1 MEEKDIQLT
10 EKELAKLCTKIL
22 TDDTHWDLMTG
33 NVLRKRLKAYTAEP
47 TDTAALVSAMNCLR
61 LTELVYLYKKDGDST
76 TMPIVPVPDGAT
88 MMLFTEEKRI
98 TQSNLKEFKTETA
111 LLPDILECFDSDE
124 LKFIV
129 INPCDDSFILP
140 VDIVKLVF
148 DTIEKIIEEI
158 DADKQKGITAKDLT
172 ALMFE
177 RFGGCTVEIDTKD
190 GRHIVGDAFTYCQD
204 EKGQCLT
211 IDITETEKVD
221 VYKEEVEYIKDITDY
236 SDPEEE

>member
-1 MEEKDIQLT
+1 MENKEIQMN
-10 EKELAKLCTKIL
+10 EKELAKVCEKIM

-33 NVLRKRLKAYTAEP
+33 NVLRKRLKAYTDELM
-47 TDTAALVSAMNCLR
+47 DTAKLVSAMNCLR

-76 TMPIVPVPDGAT
+76 TMPIVPVPEGAT

-98 TQSNLKEFKTETA
+98 TQSNLKEFETETA
-111 LLPDILECFDSDE
+111 LLPNIFECFESNE

-140 VDIVKLVF
+140 VDIVKMVF
-148 DTIEKIIEEI
+148 ETIEKIIAEI
-158 DADKQKGITAKDLT
+158 DAEKKKGIEAKDLT

-177 RFGGCTVEIDTKD
+177 RFGGCRVELETKD
-190 GRHIVGDAFTYCQD
+190 GRHIVGDAYTYCQD

-221 VYKEEVEYIKDITDY
+221 VYKEDVKFIKDITEY
-236 SDPEEE
+236 SEPEEE